1 MDNIREL
8 FREHSNFFTIY
19 VVEQKFVLGQ
29 GRDFFKAYQG
39 KPNYID
45 TDKMAKKFI
54 FKVLSWINKRIPS
67 IGDMVKVC
75 FNGGSAVGI
84 VDIVIAFSKLFMTQE
99 HQAAGPDSI
108 DPIIIQEGKVLKTY
122 INQLINLHQDS
133 IWAPAIIILL
143 RDNNFERAKELL
155 ADCPNGIQV
164 KFIHNNGKHE
174 LTKIIN
180 VGAKNVEEFI
190 TAFSQQCFSTC
201 SHTKQGI
208 LINKEWSGNSKIKY
222 YAPRLMKYRT
232 NLLCDEKNE
241 IRPYIS
247 ACILELENS
256 LKNNK
261 YSQQDIV
268 LLQNFLCILK
278 IYRVFCND
286 YGGNDIVEAM
296 SLAKKLKN
304 KIFEAYVYKYAFF
317 LENTNL
323 EEQNDLLQKAYDIF
337 IENQMYDNAIYCK
350 NNQLVRQFDTKQIK
364 PKEFSDMVGEATSE
378 VPGLVGM
385 PHLYNNTGIAYMMNA
400 EPDLAMEYFDI
411 GLDYTKT
418 IDRSVQKIALLENKL
433 ITKSYYNDN
442 IEFSEIEKL
451 MIQIF
456 DGMVN
461 NEQLPFISSRY
472 AMNLLII
479 ALRKQ
484 VQWGKELINKF
495 EITKLLNSGL
505 ADNAIG
511 SGQLLAQLN
520 YIDKKYPELN
530 LKSECN
536 IPQKIIPVTGQ
547 RQNFI
552 QKSGL
557 NPFYFFTWL

>member
-1 MDNIREL
+1 MDNIRKL
-8 FREHSNFFTIY
+8 FREHSKSFTIY

-29 GRDFFKAYQG
+29 GHDFFKSYRG
-39 KPNYID
+39 DPNYID
-45 TDKMAKKFI
+45 TDKMAQNFI
-54 FKVLSWINKRIPS
+54 HKILSWINKRIPS
-67 IGDMVKVC
+67 IGEMIKAC
-75 FNGGSAVGI
+75 FNDLSPVGI

-122 INQLINLHQDS
+122 INQIVNLYQNS

-143 RDNNFERAKELL
+143 QDNNFERAKEMLS
-155 ADCPNGIQV
+155 DCPHGIQV
-164 KFIHNNGKHE
+164 KFIRNNGKHE
-174 LTKIIN
+174 LSKIIN
-180 VGAKNVEEFI
+180 VGAKNVQGFI

-201 SHTKQGI
+201 SNTAHNV
-208 LINKEWSGNSKIKY
+208 LINKEWAEDSKIKY
-222 YAPRLMKYRT
+222 YVPRLMKYRT

-241 IRPYIS
+241 IRPHIS
-247 ACILELENS
+247 ACILELES
-256 LKNNK
+256 TLKTQK
-261 YSQQDIV
+261 LSQQDTV
-268 LLQNFLCILK
+268 LLQNFLCVLK

-286 YGGNDIVEAM
+286 YGGKDIEDALY
-296 SLAKKLKN
+296 LAKKLEN
-304 KIFEAYVYKYAFF
+304 DLFEAYVYKYSFF
-317 LENTNL
+317 LDNTNL

-337 IENQMYDNAIYCK
+337 IKNQMYDNAIYCK
-350 NNQLVRQFDTKQIK
+350 NNQLVRQFDTGRIK
-364 PKEFSDMVGEATSE
+364 PKEFSDMIGEATSE

-400 EPDLAMEYFDI
+400 QPDLAMEYFDS
-411 GLDYTKT
+411 GLEYVKT
-418 IDRSVQKIALLENKL
+418 IDRSVQRIALLENKL
-433 ITKSYYNDN
+433 ITKSYYNEK

-479 ALRKQ
+479 ASRKR
-484 VQWGKELINKF
+484 VDWAKELISRF
-495 EITKLLNSGL
+495 EITELMNSGL
-505 ADNAIG
+505 TDNAIG
-511 SGQLLAQLN
+511 SGQLLAQLD
-520 YIDKKYPELN
+520 YMDKKFPELD
-530 LKSECN
+530 LKSECI
-536 IPQKIIPVTGQ
+536 IPQKIMPVTGQ
-547 RQNFI
+547 RQKFI